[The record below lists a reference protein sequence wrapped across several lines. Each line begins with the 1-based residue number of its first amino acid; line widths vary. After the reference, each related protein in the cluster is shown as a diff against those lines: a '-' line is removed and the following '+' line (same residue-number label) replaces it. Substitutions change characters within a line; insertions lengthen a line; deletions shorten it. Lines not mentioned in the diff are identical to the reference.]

1 MAEPWGPVSLCS
13 AWLPSVTATA
23 VGALGPGGRFL
34 GVKSHRLSAAC
45 WPHPASGGVCPSGA
59 CLSSAVGISPGQR
72 GSWTPE
78 AQALPCDTRL

>member
-23 VGALGPGGRFL
+23 VGALGPRGRFL

-45 WPHPASGGVCPSGA
+45 WPHSSFRRRLPLGGMS
-59 CLSSAVGISPGQR
+59 
-72 GSWTPE
+72 E
-78 AQALPCDTRL
+78 